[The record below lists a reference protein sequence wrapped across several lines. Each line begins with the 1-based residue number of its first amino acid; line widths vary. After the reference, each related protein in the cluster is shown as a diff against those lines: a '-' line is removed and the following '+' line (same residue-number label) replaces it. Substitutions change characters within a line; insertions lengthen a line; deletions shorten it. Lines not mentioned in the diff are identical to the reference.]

1 MTDASEQEPSMEEIL
16 ASIRRI
22 ISEEGDSKPA
32 AAPPAPERRAPP
44 AQARPSAPAPAQ
56 RRSDDDVIELTQPAA
71 QPAAKAPPEPPP
83 SQAPTAYRVGYQL
96 EPQRRPSPSTG
107 DDELMSAG
115 PASAASAAF
124 AAVAGGGTEPG
135 LPPLPMGEGGRTL
148 EELVRETLRPLLKA
162 WLDQNLPPLVER
174 MVRVEIERL
183 SRRG

>member
-22 ISEEGDSKPA
+22 ISEEGDGKPA

-44 AQARPSAPAPAQ
+44 SQARPAAPAPAA
-56 RRSDDDVIELTQPAA
+56 RGDDDDVLELTQPTPP
-71 QPAAKAPPEPPP
+71 PAAKAPAAP
-83 SQAPTAYRVGYQL
+83 QAPTAYRVGHQI
-96 EPQRRPSPSTG
+96 EPQRRPAPSAG

-115 PASAASAAF
+115 PAVAASAAF
-124 AAVAGGGTEPG
+124 AAISGGGAEAG
-135 LPPLPMGEGGRTL
+135 LPPLPLGEGGRTL
-148 EELVRETLRPLLKA
+148 EDLVRETLRPLLKA

-174 MVRVEIERL
+174 MVRAEIERL